1 MHRSGTARDNGEAV
15 AFLASDEASYIT
27 GVSLRVDGGLI
38 LPGMM
43 EGYEPIQWVRKEWL
57 QKNRDKAMEM
67 LEASI
72 KEGEA
77 DV

>member
-43 EGYEPIQWVRKEWL
+43 EGHEPIQWVRKEWL

>member
-15 AFLASDEASYIT
+15 AYLASDAASYIT

-38 LPGMM
+38 LPGML
-43 EGYEPIQWVRKEWL
+43 EGHAPVHWVRKEWL
-57 QKNRDKAMEM
+57 DKNREKAMEM
-67 LEASI
+67 LEASL